1 MLAGCQTQH
10 KAAPLRAMPRCLQNR
25 LQRSS
30 WAQGSKDDSRACCPL
45 CADQVHISTGDAL
58 RAEVKAGTDLGK
70 KAKDY
75 MNSGALVPDELIIDI
90 VKDRLVQPDC
100 TRQG

>member
-1 MLAGCQTQH
+1 
-10 KAAPLRAMPRCLQNR
+10 
-25 LQRSS
+25 
-30 WAQGSKDDSRACCPL
+30 
-45 CADQVHISTGDAL
+45 VHISTGDAL
-58 RAEVKAGTDLGK
+58 RAEVKAGTELGK